1 MMSVTMQSDPGFRP
15 FFFPEFG
22 WVFVLVGSGALLAIV
37 RGRIRPD
44 LEQRVRSGAPV
55 RLMLGLLIISMASA
69 VALGAGIVLSARTV
83 AVWSGVVGGI
93 ALGVGW
99 VLVQWHRAPR
109 DE

>member
-1 MMSVTMQSDPGFRP
+1 MQSDPSFRP

-44 LEQRVRSGAPV
+44 LEQRVRTGAPV
-55 RLMLGLLIISMASA
+55 RLLLVLLTISMAS
-69 VALGAGIVLSARTV
+69 VVVLGAGIILSDRTV
-83 AVWSGVVGGI
+83 AVWSGVVGVI
-93 ALGVGW
+93 ALGAGW
-99 VLVQWHRAPR
+99 VLVQWHGAPR